1 MTSNIRALMTATNFA
16 AIKHRDQ
23 RRKDAA
29 ATPYINHPIGVAEI
43 ISAEAGIT
51 DTDILIGAL
60 LHDTVED
67 TDTTFEEIEQHFG
80 PKIRTIVEDCSDD
93 KTLKKEERKLA
104 QIAHAP
110 HACHEAKVVKL
121 ADKLYN
127 LRGMDGPGA
136 PADWSNER

>member
-1 MTSNIRALMTATNFA
+1 MASNIRALMTATNFA

-80 PKIRTIVEDCSDD
+80 TKIRTIVEDCSDD

-136 PADWSNER
+136 PADWSDER